1 MQGILLLYLYRS
13 IGEGG
18 FAIDPGVATGP
29 VGAYGGGVYLSTII
43 GGWLADRVLGSERV
57 LFYSAVIIMLGHIA
71 LAVVPGI
78 AGVAIGLILVA
89 LGSEDSRRAPPLW
102 SGRCTP
108 PTTPDATRASRCST
122 WASTSAHSS
131 ARS

>member
-18 FAIDPGVATGP
+18 LAIDPGVAAGL

-43 GGWLADRVLGSERV
+43 GGWLADRVLGGERV

-71 LAVVPGI
+71 LAVVHELPGWRS
-78 AGVAIGLILVA
+78 
-89 LGSEDSRRAPPLW
+89 GSSWSRSAREDSRRAPPLW

-108 PTTPDATRASRCST
+108 PTTPDATRASRCFT
-122 WASTSAHSS
+122 WASTSA
-131 ARS
+131 RS

>member
-18 FAIDPGVATGP
+18 LAIDPGVAAGL
-29 VGAYGGGVYLSTII
+29 VGAYGGGVYLSTMI
-43 GGWLADRVLGSERV
+43 GGWLADRVLVSERV

-71 LAVVPGI
+71 LAVVHELPGWRS
-78 AGVAIGLILVA
+78 
-89 LGSEDSRRAPPLW
+89 GSSWSRSAREDSGASATAVVGSLYAPRR
-102 SGRCTP
+102 
-108 PTTPDATRASRCST
+108 DAGFSLFYLV
-122 WASTSAHSS
+122 STSAPSS